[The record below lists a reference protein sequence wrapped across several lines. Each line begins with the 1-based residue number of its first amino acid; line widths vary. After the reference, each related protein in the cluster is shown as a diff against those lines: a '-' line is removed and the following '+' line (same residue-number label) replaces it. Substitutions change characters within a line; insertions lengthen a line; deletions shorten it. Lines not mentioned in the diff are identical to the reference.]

1 MLDEFAT
8 ALAVDAGTREHATD
22 VVSVAPG
29 QVLPKDIGLFAL
41 SIAIGSPG
49 ALRASRA

>member
-8 ALAVDAGTREHATD
+8 ALAVNTGTREHATD

-29 QVLPKDIGLFAL
+29 QVLLKDIGLF
-41 SIAIGSPG
+41 AIGSPG
-49 ALRASRA
+49 ALRASRT